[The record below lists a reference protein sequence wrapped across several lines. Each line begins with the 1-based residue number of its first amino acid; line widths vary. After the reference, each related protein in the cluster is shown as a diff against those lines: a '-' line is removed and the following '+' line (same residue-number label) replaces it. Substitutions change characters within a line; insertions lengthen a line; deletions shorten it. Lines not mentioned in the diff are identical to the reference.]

1 MNQRGASLIELLSV
15 VTILAILGAM
25 SGPPWLSL
33 AARQESWSVTR
44 AIAGELRLGRQLAM
58 SRHARVRVVI
68 DMDKR
73 AIRTELVNG
82 AAPLRLYEFAERRTV
97 VESLSNGAEIL
108 FHPSGRSATANT
120 IVLRD
125 RQDNKRTITI
135 GITGKVTIS

>member
-1 MNQRGASLIELLSV
+1 MNQRGVSLIELLAV

-25 SGPPWLSL
+25 SGPSWLTL
-33 AARQESWSVTR
+33 AAQQETWTVTR

-58 SRHARVRVVI
+58 ARHARVRVVI
-68 DMDKR
+68 DRDKR

-82 AAPLRLYEFAERRTV
+82 AAPLRIYEFIGRRTV

-120 IVLRD
+120 IVVRD
-125 RQDNKRTITI
+125 SQDHKRTITI